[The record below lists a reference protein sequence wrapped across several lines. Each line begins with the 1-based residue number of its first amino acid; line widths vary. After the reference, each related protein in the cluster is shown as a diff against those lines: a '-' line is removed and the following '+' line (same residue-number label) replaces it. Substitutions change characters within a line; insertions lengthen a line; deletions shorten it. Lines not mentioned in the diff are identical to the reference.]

1 MKLIKQMFSHFNFFQ
16 RCSSRRKE
24 ALTEFTIFDLR
35 FTNHSTIHADRENR
49 ISQIEN
55 NEPRYLGSC
64 GISKLPRFLLAILF
78 ICLAGCASQHQT
90 APLGNGYEEVGH
102 PTRASINQPEATR
115 VSLQYRRP
123 DGRIIPIWPS
133 LYGVTE
139 VVKGDVAIFVGDK
152 AYVSPDPN
160 DPRGTKPR
168 LFAVRSPALPLD
180 ITDEVLWR
188 WSKASGKDFTK
199 AVQLFSMVTPAEKN
213 GWLELHLEFWTEEKD
228 WPDTSTLQLDW
239 NQVSD
244 IMRDVKEKG
253 VLRKDPRWDTPYIE
267 K

>member
-1 MKLIKQMFSHFNFFQ
+1 MKLIKNLVFH
-16 RCSSRRKE
+16 
-24 ALTEFTIFDLR
+24 
-35 FTNHSTIHADRENR
+35 
-49 ISQIEN
+49 
-55 NEPRYLGSC
+55 
-64 GISKLPRFLLAILF
+64 FLLAML
-78 ICLAGCASQHQT
+78 CLGLTGCSSPRPV
-90 APLGNGYEEVGH
+90 APLGNGYEEVPH
-102 PTRASINQPEATR
+102 PTRTSASEPGTTR
-115 VSLQYRRP
+115 ISLQYRKP
-123 DGRIIPIWPS
+123 DGRTTLIWSS
-133 LYGVTE
+133 LYGVGE
-139 VVKGDVAIFVGDK
+139 VIKGDMAIFVGDK
-152 AYVSPDPN
+152 AYVSPDPD
-160 DPRGTKPR
+160 DPRGIKPR

-213 GWLELHLEFWTEEKD
+213 GQLELHLEFWTEEKD